1 MHYYPADE
9 DWFARHFDAME
20 EWKATLDID
29 PNPWVSD
36 PSDKVKP

>member
-1 MHYYPADE
+1 MIE
-9 DWFARHFDAME
+9 NESMSLE
-20 EWKATLDID
+20 EIYHNDFLRLEATLDLD

>member
-1 MHYYPADE
+1 MNEGESMFLEEIYYNDFLRLE
-9 DWFARHFDAME
+9 
-20 EWKATLDID
+20 ATLDLD

>member
-1 MHYYPADE
+1 MN
-9 DWFARHFDAME
+9 E
-20 EWKATLDID
+20 EELYENFLRLEATLDLD